1 MHEEQSG
8 TCFVTLTKEAQHCTP
23 CLLGSFT
30 RCCCAGTNPLAVLVR
45 SLLLGFSRDV
55 RGLNEMVILSNMCCS
70 SVCTVKWRLSQF
82 QAPQRLLPL
91 RGTNGSGRSR
101 SPAAPLVGGW
111 RTPAPT
117 RGQAKTYNVCW
128 GFQPSSRSGWW
139 ERLLRAVA
147 WIQPR
152 SSTWSLVR
160 CWNPAVGCSARRPAD
175 GQETASFGFR
185 S

>member
-1 MHEEQSG
+1 MQEEQGAEPVLLPWRRKPSIAHLVCWEVLQG
-8 TCFVTLTKEAQHCTP
+8 AAALAQI
-23 CLLGSFT
+23 
-30 RCCCAGTNPLAVLVR
+30 R

-82 QAPQRLLPL
+82 QASEQLLPL
-91 RGTNGSGRSR
+91 RGMNGSGRSR
-101 SPAAPLVGGW
+101 SPAAPLVCGW

-152 SSTWSLVR
+152 SRTWNVVR